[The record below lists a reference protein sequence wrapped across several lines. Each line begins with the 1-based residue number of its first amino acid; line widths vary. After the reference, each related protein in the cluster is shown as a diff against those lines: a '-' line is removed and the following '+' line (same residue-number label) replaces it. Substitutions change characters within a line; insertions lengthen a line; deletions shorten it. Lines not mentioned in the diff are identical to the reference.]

1 MKDYNEIAREVL
13 RRRDE
18 RLAAAAKKRA
28 AAVKTASAVACFCIV
43 AFSAVVA
50 VKLDYINKSVVESVD
65 SNFNTVDPENGD
77 DPISAYISETVE
89 PYDSSENSVNSVNS
103 DIPFESNENS
113 DHFTDTTRIPDT
125 EPEERDPV
133 TIAPPVVRP
142 EPPQTENDP
151 PESDSGSDSRDTG
164 KPAETTKPKP
174 PVTKPSDT
182 TGRKPP
188 VSDTEES
195 SRPKPPATEPPV
207 TEPPVTEPPVTEPPV
222 TEPPVTEPPVTEPPV
237 TEPPV
242 TEPPVTEPPV
252 TEPPVTEPPVTEP
265 PVTEPPVTEPPV
277 TEPPVTEPPVTEPP
291 VTEQPRPP
299 SRPEDPEPPDLFG
312 SGPSGPS
319 SGNSQLQSQSVDYV
333 TKADIF
339 FVLYTFCVSHSTSDG
354 VVTEQVYSDVPLDRW
369 YSESIAWAFQKG
381 ITHSVPANIGPYLDP
396 FAHLER
402 QDLACYLYALA
413 GSPNVSGSI
422 EDYSDFDEVESYA
435 VDAMTW
441 CIEKDILCVE
451 RGKLL
456 PDSRTRVL
464 DLWDVIYVYRQV
476 LWLG

>member
-195 SRPKPPATEPPV
+195 SRPKPPATEPPE
-207 TEPPVTEPPVTEPPV
+207 TEPEGYAYDFKSDLSAYEPYMEPENRDEYLLLIN
-222 TEPPVTEPPVTEPPV
+222 T
-237 TEPPV
+237 
-242 TEPPVTEPPV
+242 
-252 TEPPVTEPPVTEP
+252 
-265 PVTEPPVTEPPV
+265 
-277 TEPPVTEPPVTEPP
+277 
-291 VTEQPRPP
+291 
-299 SRPEDPEPPDLFG
+299 
-312 SGPSGPS
+312 
-319 SGNSQLQSQSVDYV
+319 
-333 TKADIF
+333 A
-339 FVLYTFCVSHSTSDG
+339 H
-354 VVTEQVYSDVPLDRW
+354 PLDETYKPTDLIDVADTRKDGRATQQLRKNA
-369 YSESIAWAFQKG
+369 SKSLEAMLIEARANG
-381 ITHSVPANIGPYLDP
+381 ITDVTATSAYRSYDYQVTLFNQRVAMYANLPDDE
-396 FAHLER
+396 A
-402 QDLACYLYALA
+402 YAKA
-413 GSPNVSGSI
+413 ATIVAIPGTSEHQSG
-422 EDYSDFDEVESYA
+422 
-435 VDAMTW
+435 
-441 CIEKDILCVE
+441 LCVDIHNNPYGADVSFENTDSGAWLAANSYKFGFILRFPKDKTEVTGISFEPWHFRYVGRYHASKMYELGYCLEEYFDYLGITDDLDYIDEGEEINE
-451 RGKLL
+451 RRIL
-456 PDSRTRVL
+456 S
-464 DLWDVIYVYRQV
+464 
-476 LWLG
+476 